1 MPKFAFAVPHDKT
14 RDTVKTALK
23 EYMEKSREFYG
34 KQFTDTKED
43 WSRWDSDSAFTFGFT
58 TFGFTINGTLTV
70 EDKQVRVDG
79 DYPIAAM
86 MFKGKIEESFRK
98 MVDRALG
105 VAGA

>member
-14 RDTVKTALK
+14 RDEVKTALK
-23 EYMEKSREFYG
+23 SYMDKSREFYASQLSDI
-34 KQFTDTKED
+34 KDD
-43 WSRWDSDSAFTFGFT
+43 WSKWETNDAFTFSFS
-58 TFGFTINGTLTV
+58 TFGFAISGTLTV

-105 VAGA
+105 IAGA